1 MERLAFGAG
10 VSESS
15 QIRFLCAGNVAASGL
30 SARARRLEYFLCEG
44 NGRKGCPGFKFIFCL
59 RPPFR
64 KIRAGVPQLKLQL
77 RKKIR
82 RAASVSRF
90 RRKSDMRGAAG
101 FQALLHFFPSRISRF
116 GKVRLYFRKGEFR
129 KARAQVFSEFF
140 TCRKK
145 RGAIFS
151 RPGFA
156 LQMCCRFFCSAE
168 FPFERA
174 LRLRPKLWRRTL
186 KAPLPRRTT
195 ARMSRLRR

>member
-1 MERLAFGAG
+1 MERLAFGAC
-10 VSESS
+10 VSGSS

-82 RAASVSRF
+82 RTASVSRF

-101 FQALLHFFPSRISRF
+101 FCQALLHFFPSRISRF
-116 GKVRLYFRKGEFR
+116 GKVRLYLRKDEFR

-145 RGAIFS
+145 RA
-151 RPGFA
+151 
-156 LQMCCRFFCSAE
+156 RFF
-168 FPFERA
+168 RA
-174 LRLRPKLWRRTL
+174 PVLRCKCVAGFFVLR
-186 KAPLPRRTT
+186 
-195 ARMSRLRR
+195 SFRLNAHCACGLNSGGGL